1 MSLKAQLFDLCD
13 IVGDK
18 WRDLADRLNMSRSDV
33 EMIELEVHTKK
44 EQAFMMLCKW
54 KSMLGDN
61 ATLEKV
67 KAELKEIEEQKKEEA
82 IASKRL

>member
-1 MSLKAQLFDLCD
+1 MKAQLFGLRD

-18 WRDLADRLNMSRSDV
+18 WRDLADRLNMSRYDV
-33 EMIELEVHTKK
+33 EMIELEAHTKK

-54 KSMLGDN
+54 KSMGGDN

-82 IASKRL
+82 TASKRL

>member
-1 MSLKAQLFDLCD
+1 MKAQLFDLCD
-13 IVGDK
+13 IVCDK
-18 WRDLADRLNMSRSDV
+18 WRDLADRLNMSRYDV

-44 EQAFMMLCKW
+44 ERAFMMLCKW
-54 KSMLGDN
+54 KSTVGDN
-61 ATLEKV
+61 ATVEKV

>member
-1 MSLKAQLFDLCD
+1 MKAQLFDLCD
-13 IVGDK
+13 IVGEK
-18 WRDLADRLNMSRSDV
+18 WRDLADRLKMSRYDV

-54 KSMLGDN
+54 QSMVGDN
-61 ATLEKV
+61 ATVEKV